1 MSGEITLRGK
11 VLPVGGIKE
20 KLLAAHR
27 EGIREAILPRDNKAD
42 LKDLPKTILQIDD
55 DPPGRDHGRRPQDRP
70 DQGSAAAAGSRPAR
84 GGHDAKPG
92 RGRPRPGT
100 AAEAKDR
107 PEPPVIH

>member
-42 LKDLPKTILQIDD
+42 LKDLPKTILQSMKIHLVETMDD
-55 DPPGRDHGRRPQDRP
+55 VLKIVLTRDLPPAPVRPEAVATEARTGETP
-70 DQGSAAAAGSRPAR
+70 AGA
-84 GGHDAKPG
+84 
-92 RGRPRPGT
+92 
-100 AAEAKDR
+100 AAEAKER